1 MDNGVSG
8 GAGSTGHA
16 STGAAGV
23 CWIRLH
29 PDSVKRISKIKKVWI
44 VALLMEKVTLYRLG
58 YRVWSYMS
66 KSGMSFLKNV
76 FIFFKILFSICRTR
90 SREIL

>member
-1 MDNGVSG
+1 MDNGVSK
-8 GAGSTGHA
+8 AGSAGQTSPG
-16 STGAAGV
+16 TAGV

-29 PDSVKRISKIKKVWI
+29 PDTVKRINKIKSVWI
-44 VALLMEKVTLYRLG
+44 VALVMEKVTLYRLG